1 MSLIENPKSK
11 IILLVEDDKA
21 LNRAVTFKLEQRGY
35 TVISTMR
42 GEQALLELKKDP
54 HIDVV
59 WLDYL
64 LPGMNGIE
72 FLEELRKNDETK
84 DITVVICSVTEK
96 NGSEKAGRKL
106 GISDYLIKSDYDLET
121 LINKVTSY
129 A

>member
-1 MSLIENPKSK
+1 MIENPKSK

-35 TVISTMR
+35 TVITTMR
-42 GEQALLELKKDP
+42 GEQALIELKKDP

-59 WLDYL
+59 WLDLL
-64 LPGMNGIE
+64 LPGMNGLE
-72 FLEELRKNDETK
+72 FLEALRKKEETK
-84 DITVVICSVTEK
+84 DLKVVICSVTPKDE
-96 NGSEKAGRKL
+96 SDEAFVAKL
-106 GISDYLIKSDYDLET
+106 GVTDYLVKSDYDLEE

>member
-1 MSLIENPKSK
+1 MIENPKSK

-21 LNRAVTFKLEQRGY
+21 LNRAVRFKLEQRGY
-35 TVISTMR
+35 TVITTIR
-42 GEQALLELKKDP
+42 GEDALLELKKDP

-59 WLDYL
+59 WLDLL

-72 FLEELRKNDETK
+72 FLEELRKNEETK
-84 DITVVICSVTEK
+84 DLKVVICSVTQKED
-96 NGSEKAGRKL
+96 SYEAGKKL
-106 GISDYLIKSDYDLET
+106 GISDYLVKSDYDLET